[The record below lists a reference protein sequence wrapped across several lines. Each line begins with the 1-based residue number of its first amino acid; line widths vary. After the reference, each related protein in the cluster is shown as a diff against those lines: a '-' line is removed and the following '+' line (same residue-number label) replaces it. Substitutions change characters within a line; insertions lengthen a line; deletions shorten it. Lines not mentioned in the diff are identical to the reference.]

1 MIAWIE
7 EVAHLVECSPSMH
20 RALNLI
26 PILYKPDINQKPGT
40 CLESQHSVGRAG
52 GSEFPDHPWCYTVI
66 VKLVWAT

>member
-26 PILYKPDINQKPGT
+26 PILYKPDINQKPGNT
-40 CLESQHSVGRAG
+40 CNPNTQLVGQEDQSFQIIFG
-52 GSEFPDHPWCYTVI
+52 VT
-66 VKLVWAT
+66 